1 LSVTPDFLHLVE
13 VKQFRKFHPE
23 NQALIGELE
32 MKTAI
37 VVLGLVP
44 FVSGL
49 AIAERASSGIVTQPS
64 PGVAQLSPS
73 TSYSNRSSLSIPSSY
88 PESQLGIKSEYSKP
102 FYGVESGVPTPTV
115 IFEQSA
121 PTLEDLSQPEFSP
134 ADPSRFYSEDAVGN
148 PFYNGSPNR
157 AVVSPGI
164 STPDSSLIPST
175 VAPSYPVPSV
185 EPFNQSAPQVNS
197 PQVQFSRITIV
208 GSSQPGVG
216 RLDGQLLQATC
227 HQNWGQALQV
237 VDQALRSAPSNSST
251 YRTTLQAYRD
261 RLQSLS
267 SRQTFVSNWQQ
278 QCKGG

>member
-1 LSVTPDFLHLVE
+1 
-13 VKQFRKFHPE
+13 
-23 NQALIGELE
+23 

-49 AIAERASSGIVTQPS
+49 AIAERASSGIVTQHS
-64 PGVAQLSPS
+64 PGTAQLSPS

-88 PESQLGIKSEYSKP
+88 PESQLGIKSQYSQP
-102 FYGVESGVPTPTV
+102 FYGIESGVPTPTV
-115 IFEQSA
+115 IFDQSA

-134 ADPSRFYSEDAVGN
+134 DDPSRFYSEDAVGN
-148 PFYNGSPNR
+148 PFYDGNTDR
-157 AVVSPGI
+157 TVVSPGI
-164 STPDSSLIPST
+164 FAPDSSLIPST
-175 VAPSYPVPSV
+175 TIPIY
-185 EPFNQSAPQVNS
+185 SAPNQPAPTVNNS
-197 PQVQFSRITIV
+197 QAQFSRITIV
-208 GSSQPGVG
+208 GSSQSGVG

-227 HQNWGQALQV
+227 NQNWGQALQV

-267 SRQTFVSNWQQ
+267 SRQTFVPNWQQ
-278 QCKGG
+278 QCKGS

>member
-1 LSVTPDFLHLVE
+1 
-13 VKQFRKFHPE
+13 
-23 NQALIGELE
+23 

-44 FVSGL
+44 FVSGI
-49 AIAERASSGIVTQPS
+49 AIAMQAS
-64 PGVAQLSPS
+64 PGAAQLSYPS
-73 TSYSNRSSLSIPSSY
+73 AGNRSSLSIPSSY
-88 PESQLGIKSEYSKP
+88 PESQLGIKSQYSQP
-102 FYGVESGVPTPTV
+102 FYGVESGVPAPTV
-115 IFEQSA
+115 IFDQAA

-134 ADPSRFYSEDAVGN
+134 DDPSRFYSEGVVGDS
-148 PFYNGSPNR
+148 FYRGNTNRSVIYPGVLAPN
-157 AVVSPGI
+157 
-164 STPDSSLIPST
+164 SSLIPST

-185 EPFNQSAPQVNS
+185 EPFNQPAPQVNS
-197 PQVQFSRITIV
+197 SQAQFSRITIV

-227 HQNWGQALQV
+227 NQNWGQALQV

-267 SRQTFVSNWQQ
+267 SRQTFVPNWQQ
-278 QCKGG
+278 QCKGS